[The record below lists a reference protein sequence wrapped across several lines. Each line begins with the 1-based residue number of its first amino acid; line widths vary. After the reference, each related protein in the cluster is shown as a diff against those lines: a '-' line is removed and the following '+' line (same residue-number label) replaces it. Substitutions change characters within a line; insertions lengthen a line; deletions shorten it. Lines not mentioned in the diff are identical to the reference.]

1 MDLKYKILY
10 FIISIII
17 SLKMGRVLLPMLK
30 KLKAAQSI
38 REDGPAGHMVKNG
51 TPTIGGLIFLSTIV
65 IVSVISR
72 SFNLITWILI
82 LATLLFGAVGFIDDY
97 IKVIK
102 KRNLGLTARDKLI
115 CQIIVALLLVF
126 YQYGSESLSSNLLIP
141 VLKISI
147 DLGVL
152 YIPFIIFVVVGTV
165 NSVNLTDGL
174 DGLASLTSIITLGF
188 FAVVA
193 HKMQSY
199 KIEFFC
205 IILVGALIGFL
216 YFNKYPAKVFMGDTG
231 SLALGGAIVGVA
243 VLLNLPLILPIAG
256 GIFFIETLSVIIQ
269 VISFKTRGKRI
280 FLMSPLHHHFEQKGW
295 KETKVVLVFSTV
307 QLILCII
314 AFFMIF

>member
-1 MDLKYKILY
+1 MDLKQKILY

-17 SLKMGRVLLPMLK
+17 SLVMGRILLPMLK
-30 KLKAAQSI
+30 KLNASQSI
-38 REDGPAGHMVKNG
+38 REDGPAGHRVKNG
-51 TPTIGGLIFLSTIV
+51 TPTIGGFIFLTTIV
-65 IVSVISR
+65 IVSILSR
-72 SFNLITWILI
+72 NFNLITWVLI
-82 LATLLFGAVGFIDDY
+82 FATLLFGAVGFVDDY

-115 CQIIVALLLVF
+115 FQIAVALILVF
-126 YQYGSESLSSNLLIP
+126 YQYNSESLSSSVFVPI
-141 VLKISI
+141 LKIGI
-147 DLGVL
+147 DLGVF

-193 HKMQSY
+193 NKMQRY
-199 KIEFFC
+199 EIEFFC
-205 IILVGALIGFL
+205 IILAGALFGFL
-216 YFNKYPAKVFMGDTG
+216 HFNKYPAKVFMGDTG

-243 VLLNLPLILPIAG
+243 VLLNLSLILPIAG

-269 VISFKTRGKRI
+269 VISFKTTGKRV

-295 KETKVVLVFSTV
+295 KETKIVLVFSTI
-307 QLILCII
+307 QLILCIS

>member
-1 MDLKYKILY
+1 MDLKQKILY

-17 SLKMGRVLLPMLK
+17 SLVMGRILLPMLK
-30 KLKAAQSI
+30 KLNASQSI
-38 REDGPAGHMVKNG
+38 REDGPAGHRVKNG
-51 TPTIGGLIFLSTIV
+51 TPTIGGFIFLTTIV
-65 IVSVISR
+65 IVSILSR
-72 SFNLITWILI
+72 NFNLITWVLI
-82 LATLLFGAVGFIDDY
+82 FATLLFGAVGFVDDY

-115 CQIIVALLLVF
+115 FQIAVALILVF
-126 YQYGSESLSSNLLIP
+126 YQYNSESLSSSVFVPI
-141 VLKISI
+141 LKIGI
-147 DLGVL
+147 DLGVF

-193 HKMQSY
+193 NKMQRY
-199 KIEFFC
+199 EIEFFC
-205 IILVGALIGFL
+205 IILAGALFGFL
-216 YFNKYPAKVFMGDTG
+216 HFNKYPAKVFMGDTG

-243 VLLNLPLILPIAG
+243 VLLNLSLILPIAG

-269 VISFKTRGKRI
+269 VISFKTTGKRV

-295 KETKVVLVFSTV
+295 KETKIVLVFSTI